1 MASSATSGRCCGA
14 RCSWLRPSGRR
25 LLSSSSLS
33 EAVAAAAAASEAVA
47 AAKIDAAAQPQVEY
61 WFSTLST
68 YTYLSTMR
76 IEQQAQARGV
86 EVVWKPFNVR

>member
-1 MASSATSGRCCGA
+1 M
-14 RCSWLRPSGRR
+14 SWVRAAACPQAAPLVVGRR
-25 LLSSSSLS
+25 LFSSSSLS
-33 EAVAAAAAASEAVA
+33 QAVAGARAEAAAAVAAASAAGQV
-47 AAKIDAAAQPQVEY
+47 AAQPEVEY

-86 EVVWKPFNVR
+86 KVVWKPFNVR

>member
-1 MASSATSGRCCGA
+1 MASSAARARCCGA
-14 RCSWLRPSGRR
+14 RCTWLWPRGRR

-47 AAKIDAAAQPQVEY
+47 PAKTAAAAQPQVEY
-61 WFSTLST
+61 WFSTLCT

-86 EVVWKPFNVR
+86 EVIWKPFNVR

>member
-1 MASSATSGRCCGA
+1 VAGA
-14 RCSWLRPSGRR
+14 A
-25 LLSSSSLS
+25 
-33 EAVAAAAAASEAVA
+33 ETAAAAAAA
-47 AAKIDAAAQPQVEY
+47 AAATSAAGQAAAQPEVEY

-86 EVVWKPFNVR
+86 NVVWKPFNVR